1 MAIVLAV
8 NSFKKLVVR
17 TRLRK
22 EQTKKKK
29 GWNNR
34 NITVSVGGI
43 QGNEVIA
50 KKKEF
55 SVIFYRLTN
64 SIIRLCTFNI

>member
-50 KKKEF
+50 KKK
-55 SVIFYRLTN
+55 N
-64 SIIRLCTFNI
+64 SP